1 LKSAVNVYKGL
12 FYVDWSFACEHIC
25 MGPRFPGIRVTDSCE
40 LPCGCWEL
48 NLCPLKEQPVLSIA
62 EPTLQPWNKAF
73 FIGERAM
80 WVVLGN
86 NSVKMVN

>member
-1 LKSAVNVYKGL
+1 M
-12 FYVDWSFACEHIC
+12 YVCAPHVCLVPTKVREVI
-25 MGPRFPGIRVTDSCE
+25 GAPRNKVRDGHKLSG
-40 LPCGCWEL
+40 GCWEL